1 MASVTLR
8 YDYYHNKIITPFLV
22 KFNYSKQQIQ
32 KNLLGVVLSKVGY
45 LYAIKKITMS
55 RWHSESLQYPPK
67 DLFLNE
73 LLFIK

>member
-1 MASVTLR
+1 MASVTLW

-22 KFNYSKQQIQ
+22 FNYSKQQIQ
-32 KNLLGVVLSKVGY
+32 KNLLVVVLSKVGY

-67 DLFLNE
+67 DLFFNE
-73 LLFIK
+73 LLFSK